1 MTREEIQQ
9 ELLSIVGD
17 QLGQPIESIEDD
29 ATFTSLGADSLDMVE
44 MIMHVEEKFEI
55 QIDDNE
61 IESYK
66 TFNEFVDFVTRKV
79 GEGK

>member
-17 QLGQPIESIEDD
+17 QLGQPIESIEND

>member
-44 MIMHVEEKFEI
+44 MIMRVEEKFEI
-55 QIDDNE
+55 QIEDKDAE
-61 IESYK
+61 ECK
-66 TFNEFVDFVTRKV
+66 TFNEFVDLVTRKI

>member
-44 MIMHVEEKFEI
+44 MVMRVEEKFEI

-61 IESYK
+61 LESYK

>member
-44 MIMHVEEKFEI
+44 MVMHIEEKFEI
-55 QIDDNE
+55 QIDDKDAE
-61 IESYK
+61 ECK
-66 TFNEFVDFVTRKV
+66 TFNEFVDMVTRKI

>member
-44 MIMHVEEKFEI
+44 MIMRVEEKFEI

>member
-44 MIMHVEEKFEI
+44 MVMRVEEKFEI
-55 QIDDNE
+55 QIDDDE
-61 IESYK
+61 LESYK
-66 TFNEFVDFVTRKV
+66 TFNGFVDFVTRKV

>member
-44 MIMHVEEKFEI
+44 MIMRVEEKFEI
-55 QIDDNE
+55 QIDDDE

>member
-9 ELLSIVGD
+9 ELLGIVGD

-44 MIMHVEEKFEI
+44 MIMRVEEKFEI
-55 QIDDNE
+55 QIDDDE

>member
-44 MIMHVEEKFEI
+44 MIMHVEEKFDI